1 MGGEEGLSYEQ
12 CQKKAESDSRCS
24 NALTSNGADFCWCV
38 PKGWVCSHG
47 RTRRP
52 GYAIW
57 GRYTP
62 KPFGN
67 IKTFAAIGV
76 GQCRAQGKQI
86 QGLVKGGVGSTECRD
101 YCTKYPY

>member
-67 IKTFAAIGV
+67 IKTFAAISVGPRASRFKVWSRGV
-76 GQCRAQGKQI
+76 S
-86 QGLVKGGVGSTECRD
+86 GLQSAVTIAPNILIVS
-101 YCTKYPY
+101 